1 MRDIQNPTKHLQM
14 VLYSW
19 NEIATNFLNVDGL
32 INFSGDIL
40 YFTTLLKV
48 RIENS
53 EVSKDDK
60 Q

>member
-1 MRDIQNPTKHLQM
+1 M
-14 VLYSW
+14 VPYSW
-19 NEIATNFLNVDGL
+19 NEIARDFLNEDDL